1 MPHIPNKP
9 KIKVGKISQ
18 IGIVTKNVDNAVK
31 RYWETLGI
39 GPWKI
44 HRYEPPNLR
53 DTKLRGVPAKY
64 SMKIALAKVGSIE
77 LELIEPLKG
86 PNLYEEFLA
95 KRGEGFHHIAKYQK
109 GDLKKE
115 LDAFEA
121 MGIKV
126 LMSGKCKGVEFYY
139 LDTEPILG
147 IIYELVRIGK
157 GGVIPPVAVY
167 PPAELR

>member
-1 MPHIPNKP
+1 MPIRNKP

-18 IGIVTKNVDNAVK
+18 IGIVTRNIDNAVK
-31 RYWETLGI
+31 KYWETLGI

-44 HRYEPPNLR
+44 HRYEPPDLR
-53 DTKLRGVPAKY
+53 DTKLRGVPTEY
-64 SMKIALAKVGSIE
+64 SMKIALAKVGGIE

-86 PNLYEEFLA
+86 PNIYEEFL
-95 KRGEGFHHIAKYQK
+95 KRGGGFHHIAKYQK
-109 GDLKKE
+109 DDVKGE

-157 GGVIPPVAVY
+157 GGVLPPVATY
-167 PPAELR
+167 PPTDG